1 MTKSKKS
8 SVFDHSK
15 LELAQFRLRNIAAV
29 LASGEE
35 ISATDKAFIID
46 AFKKIGR
53 GEDANKELGVKAGR
67 GESKSYGSQIL
78 RERKIFA
85 CAWVASAMRPPPDG
99 LGLSDNE
106 AFAAAA
112 DEFCLEITTI
122 RQYWNNHP
130 ELQKPEFPAPISAYP
145 R

>member
-15 LELAQFRLRNIAAV
+15 LELAQFRLRNIAAG

-35 ISATDKAFIID
+35 ISVIDAAFIIK
-46 AFKKIGR
+46 AFRKISE
-53 GEDANKELGVKAGR
+53 GEDANKALGVKAGR
-67 GESKSYGSQIL
+67 GEAKSSGSQSL

-85 CAWVASAMRPPPDG
+85 CTWVASAMKPHPDG
-99 LGLSDNE
+99 LGLSENE
-106 AFAAAA
+106 AFKEAA
-112 DEFCLEITTI
+112 DAFSLEVTTI
-122 RQYWNNHP
+122 RKYWNNYP
-130 ELQKPEFPAPISAYP
+130 ELRNSKFPAPISAYP